1 MSKNRYEKIRKVIR
15 DGQDEALSLS
25 VEERTESFIRQADI
39 CLKQLITHFSTD
51 AVGCF
56 RVIVMFIAAGI
67 GLDRKYSSEE
77 KKLITEW
84 ANTFDY
90 ISEELSEELKEVI
103 NAYVV
108 GKKFD
113 DFKKL
118 VGDADRLLSIL
129 GKLDSDLMPE
139 FATLFLII
147 ASIDGEI
154 TPEEEDFLI
163 KMFDK

>member
-51 AVGCF
+51 AVGCLQ
-56 RVIVMFIAAGI
+56 VIVMLIAAGI

-90 ISEELSEELKEVI
+90 ISEELKRVI

-129 GKLDSDLMPE
+129 GRLDSDLMPE
-139 FATLFLII
+139 FFTLFLII

>member
-51 AVGCF
+51 AVGCLQ
-56 RVIVMFIAAGI
+56 VIVMLIAAGI

-90 ISEELSEELKEVI
+90 ISEELKEVI

-129 GKLDSDLMPE
+129 GRLDSDLMPE
-139 FATLFLII
+139 FFTLFLII